1 MKMLLKDIG
10 IVLFIFFSLA
20 ISSDM
25 QDIMDV
31 MNKYNKS
38 FGDANYSEIISCFNY
53 PTSFNLHDNTIM
65 ANNRFKLK
73 LIYKKLRGALPDY
86 YSYSKWDSINI
97 ELLDDRIAV
106 VSARFSRYK
115 NDNSVFY
122 SGAGKY
128 NLRFKNGEWKIF
140 SITPYIN
147 IKNLDE

>member
-1 MKMLLKDIG
+1 MIRLVIFIIILL
-10 IVLFIFFSLA
+10 
-20 ISSDM
+20 SSATSNEREN
-25 QDIMDV
+25 II
-31 MNKYNKS
+31 NLLENYNNAFGKS
-38 FGDANYSEIISCFNY
+38 NYPEIINCFDY
-53 PTSFNLHDNTIM
+53 PTSFNLIDKTII
-65 ANNRFKLK
+65 ASNKLK
-73 LIYKKLRGALPDY
+73 LKFIYKKIRGDLPDY

-147 IKNLDE
+147 IKKLDE